1 MTAFYLS
8 DLHYG
13 RETLF
18 FVLQQFRLQ
27 STGFYDIVRKGG
39 REVMCTTQ
47 NVGGKRLKCQKA
59 FIQLIKYLKI
69 NLKKK

>member
-39 REVMCTTQ
+39 REVMCTTP
-47 NVGGKRLKCQKA
+47 VAA
-59 FIQLIKYLKI
+59 FDYLL
-69 NLKKK
+69 NYEKKE